1 MFDAQVVD
9 IVFSFYI
16 DKGKN
21 NYRNGQ
27 IFSNFIKR
35 IFFQWI
41 LEKEYVSLYAE

>member
-9 IVFSFYI
+9 IVFSFYT
-16 DKGKN
+16 DKGN
-21 NYRNGQ
+21 NNNLNGQ
-27 IFSNFIKR
+27 IICNFIKR